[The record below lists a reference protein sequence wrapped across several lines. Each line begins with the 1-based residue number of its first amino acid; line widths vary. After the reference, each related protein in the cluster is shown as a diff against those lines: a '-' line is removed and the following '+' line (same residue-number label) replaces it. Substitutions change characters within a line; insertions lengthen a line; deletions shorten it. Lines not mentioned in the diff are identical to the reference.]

1 MYYLK
6 RVLGQFLTNLIH
18 YKAYKN
24 TMNTQLQNLLNGT
37 KKVCLSMAAN
47 RAKKKVE
54 LNLKKVPTIWLDFI
68 NNFLG

>member
-1 MYYLK
+1 M
-6 RVLGQFLTNLIH
+6 T
-18 YKAYKN
+18 
-24 TMNTQLQNLLNGT
+24 TQLQNLLNGI

-54 LNLKKVPTIWLDFI
+54 LNLKKKKDPTIWLDCV